1 MKLNEKGG
9 KIIKIKIG
17 AVRRKLFNSLKR
29 ALEHMTNKNKAKNS
43 LLLLL

>member
-17 AVRRKLFNSLKR
+17 AFRKLFNSLKR